1 MPRAILTSVLLMCL
15 AVAASAAG
23 FLPGSNGSFGDSS
36 EGFFEGESYLGV
48 DTRDITP
55 DRMEPLHLKEETGV
69 EVTLVDQ
76 DAPAGKAG
84 IKEHDVIMSINDEKV
99 ESVEQLRRLIHEIPA
114 GRVISIG
121 IFRDG
126 KPLTL
131 KAELGDRNKLFHFES
146 GPKEFKFEMPSMP
159 AIPDVDLDLPV
170 SVVIVHSSLRSGLM
184 VENLT
189 PQLGDFFGVKN
200 GKGVLVRSVER
211 GSRAEKAGF
220 HAGDVI
226 VRVNDQPV
234 NDSGD
239 FSHALR
245 GRKDN
250 SVSVVVIRDRKEQT
264 LTLTLPDRSQ
274 SGMQEESLE
283 LPRITAQ
290 MDLTRMQSELA
301 RVKPEIE
308 AYTQEMRRI
317 QPELERSMRQLQQ
330 KMQCLEQ
337 QKREQS
343 RELRRQQERLRQEL
357 RLKLRQGLADI

>member
-1 MPRAILTSVLLMCL
+1 
-15 AVAASAAG
+15 
-23 FLPGSNGSFGDSS
+23 
-36 EGFFEGESYLGV
+36 
-48 DTRDITP
+48 
-55 DRMEPLHLKEETGV
+55 
-69 EVTLVDQ
+69 
-76 DAPAGKAG
+76 
-84 IKEHDVIMSINDEKV
+84 
-99 ESVEQLRRLIHEIPA
+99 
-114 GRVISIG
+114 
-121 IFRDG
+121 
-126 KPLTL
+126 
-131 KAELGDRNKLFHFES
+131 
-146 GPKEFKFEMPSMP
+146 MP